1 MGEERHKFERGGG
14 GARAGATSGAGDGAK
29 IANRGDGIER
39 ANGEARTVIIGAG
52 PAGLTAAWELV
63 RNGRE
68 ALVLEQDPTHVG
80 GIARTVNYK
89 GFRFDIGG
97 HRFFSKNADIE
108 KLWGE
113 ILGDQMLERDRLSR
127 IFYRGRFF
135 KYPLETLN
143 VLENLGVA
151 ESIACMYSYAAAR
164 LKPKRDIRS
173 FEDWVVNAFG
183 RRLYEIFFRSYTEK
197 VWGIPCSEIS
207 ADWAAQRIKD
217 LSMRAL
223 IRRAL
228 TWRGKS
234 GGPVIKT
241 LIERFRYPAHGPSE
255 MWETLTKKI
264 EEQGAI
270 VQMGESVVSL
280 QRGPAGVMSVGT
292 TGACGATSYEGG
304 NFISTMAIREL
315 ICTLDPAAPPEVVA
329 AANRLKYRDFITV
342 ALIIDQAE
350 MFPDNWIYIHEP
362 GVKVG
367 RIQNF
372 KNWSPEMVTDQR
384 YTVLGLEYFCFD
396 TDSMWATPDAELI
409 AMGARELA
417 QLGLGDAAKVV
428 DGTVVRQ
435 RAAYP
440 VYDGNYREAVEVVRG
455 FIERELPNLQLA
467 GRNGMH
473 KYNNQ
478 DHAMMTGL
486 MAAWNIMGG
495 SYDLWRVNGDALYLE
510 AGAAGD
516 EEGGR
521 MVPRPLASGTS
532 SEGD

>member
-1 MGEERHKFERGGG
+1 MGQESPKVDQLGRSQIDE
-14 GARAGATSGAGDGAK
+14 SD
-29 IANRGDGIER
+29 
-39 ANGEARTVIIGAG
+39 RTVVIGAG
-52 PAGLTAAWELV
+52 PAGLTAAWELT
-63 RNGRE
+63 RNGRV
-68 ALVLEQDPTHVG
+68 ALVLEEDPTHVG
-80 GIARTVNYK
+80 GIARTVTYK

-97 HRFFSKNADIE
+97 HRFFSKNAEIE
-108 KLWGE
+108 QLWSE
-113 ILGDQMLERDRLSR
+113 IIGDRMLERDRLSR
-127 IFYRGRFF
+127 IYYRGRFF

-164 LKPKRDIRS
+164 LMPKREIKS

-223 IRRAL
+223 IKRAL
-228 TWRGKS
+228 TFRKKS

-241 LIERFRYPAHGPSE
+241 LIDRFRYPVHGPGE

-264 EEQGAI
+264 EERGAE
-270 VQMGESVVSL
+270 VRMSESVVSIL
-280 QRGPAGVMSVGT
+280 RGPAGVLAIGT
-292 TGACGATSYEGG
+292 NGANGAHSHKGG
-304 NFISTMAIREL
+304 TFISTMPIREL
-315 ICTLDPAAPPEVVA
+315 VNALEPAAPPEVLA
-329 AANRLKYRDFITV
+329 AANSLKYRDFITV
-342 ALIIDQAE
+342 ALIIDQAD

-362 GVKVG
+362 TVKVG

-372 KNWSPEMVTDQR
+372 KNWSPEMVPDQR
-384 YTVLGLEYFCFD
+384 YTVLGLEYFCFNS
-396 TDSMWATPDAELI
+396 DSMWTTADADLI

-440 VYDGNYREAVEVVRG
+440 VYDANYRTAVEVVRG
-455 FIERELPNLQLA
+455 FMDRELPNLQLA

-521 MVPRPLASGTS
+521 MVPRPVLSEASS
-532 SEGD
+532 KAA

>member
-1 MGEERHKFERGGG
+1 MGQEFQQFERVGRT
-14 GARAGATSGAGDGAK
+14 ASDDGD
-29 IANRGDGIER
+29 
-39 ANGEARTVIIGAG
+39 RTVIIGAG
-52 PAGLTAAWELV
+52 PAGLTAAWELT
-63 RNGRE
+63 RNGRT
-68 ALVLEQDPTHVG
+68 ALVIEQDATHVG
-80 GIARTVNYK
+80 GIARTVTHK

-108 KLWGE
+108 KLWAE
-113 ILGDQMLERDRLSR
+113 ILGDRMIECERLSR
-127 IFYRGRFF
+127 IYYRGRFF

-143 VLENLGVA
+143 VLENLGIA
-151 ESIACMYSYAAAR
+151 ESIACMVSYAAAR
-164 LKPKRDIRS
+164 LKPKREIKS

-217 LSMRAL
+217 LSIGAL
-223 IRRAL
+223 VKRAL
-228 TWRGKS
+228 TFRKKT

-241 LIERFRYPAHGPSE
+241 LIDRFHYPAHGPGE
-255 MWETLTKKI
+255 MWETLAKKI
-264 EEQGAI
+264 EERGAV
-270 VQMGESVVSL
+270 VQLGESVTSIK
-280 QRGPAGVMSVGT
+280 RGPAGVISVGT
-292 TGACGATSYEGG
+292 TGASGSRSYAGG
-304 NFISTMAIREL
+304 TFISTMPIREL
-315 ICTLDPAAPPEVVA
+315 VGALDPAAPSEVVA
-329 AANRLKYRDFITV
+329 AANSLKYRDFITV

-372 KNWSPEMVTDQR
+372 KNWSPAMVPDQR

-396 TDSMWATPDAELI
+396 SDSLWATPDAELV

-428 DGTVVRQ
+428 DGRVVRQ

-440 VYDGNYREAVEVVRG
+440 VYNGHYRDAVEVVRG
-455 FIERELPNLQLA
+455 FMERELSNLQLA

-495 SYDLWRVNGDALYLE
+495 EYDLWRVNGDALYLE
-510 AGAAGD
+510 AGTAGD

-521 MVPRPLASGTS
+521 MVPRPLPTAPS
-532 SEGD
+532 SEAA

>member
-1 MGEERHKFERGGG
+1 MGQEIPKLDRVGRG
-14 GARAGATSGAGDGAK
+14 AEDGA
-29 IANRGDGIER
+29 E
-39 ANGEARTVIIGAG
+39 RTVIIGAG
-52 PAGLTAAWELV
+52 PAGLTAAWELT
-63 RNGRE
+63 RNGRG
-68 ALVLEQDPTHVG
+68 AVVLEQDATHVG
-80 GIARTVNYK
+80 GIARTVSYK

-108 KLWGE
+108 KLWSE
-113 ILGDQMLERDRLSR
+113 TLGDRMIERDRLSR
-127 IFYRGRFF
+127 IYYRGR
-135 KYPLETLN
+135 KTSSIRSKRSTSSKTWEWLN
-143 VLENLGVA
+143 PV
-151 ESIACMYSYAAAR
+151 ACMVSYAAAR
-164 LKPKRDIRS
+164 LKPKREIKS

-217 LSMRAL
+217 LSIGALVKRAFTF
-223 IRRAL
+223 RK
-228 TWRGKS
+228 KS

-241 LIERFRYPAHGPSE
+241 LIDRFRYPAHGPGE

-264 EEQGAI
+264 EGRGAV
-270 VQMGESVVSL
+270 VQMGESVVSIK
-280 QRGPAGVMSVGT
+280 RGPAGVVSVGT
-292 TGACGATSYEGG
+292 TGANGPRSYAGG
-304 NFISTMAIREL
+304 SFISTMPIREL
-315 ICTLDPAAPPEVVA
+315 VCALDPAAPSAVVA
-329 AANRLKYRDFITV
+329 AANSLKYRDFITV
-342 ALIIDQAE
+342 ALIIDQAD

-372 KNWSPEMVTDQR
+372 KNWSPAMVPDQR

-396 TDSMWATPDAELI
+396 SESMWATPDAELI

-440 VYDGNYREAVEVVRG
+440 VYDSHYREAVEVVRH
-455 FIERELPNLQLA
+455 FMERELKNLQLA
-467 GRNGMH
+467 GRKGMH
-473 KYNNQ
+473 KYNYQ

-486 MAAWNIMGG
+486 MAAWNIPGG
-495 SYDLWRVNGDALYLE
+495 SYDLWRVNGDALYPRSLARPGMRR
-510 AGAAGD
+510 AGPHGAQPVA
-516 EEGGR
+516 E
-521 MVPRPLASGTS
+521 L
-532 SEGD
+532 